1 MNLSIKVKINQ
12 NGNKYLAFCSLIN
25 DREMVLNYE
34 SILIMRALDLSPNQ
48 YDKIL
53 ASRDYDNIDLLSIKN
68 DLKKL

>member
-12 NGNKYLAFCSLIN
+12 NGNKYLAFCSIIS

-53 ASRDYDNIDLLSIKN
+53 ASRDYDNIDLLSIKD